1 MMDKL
6 KEQPAYP
13 LKDVVAPKNAGAYL
27 IYPKNRTGRYAA
39 LARAGLPVYVGKANG
54 YGGLRRRLSEHRKS
68 IIQAE
73 NLNIEDFEVRFIVLA
88 DDDAYLACMFEAALI
103 KRYNPFWNTELLG
116 FGKHPVGVN
125 REEGQISPW
134 DTMHPG
140 REGRGDCSSESTKT
154 LLEARLLE
162 KERAIL
168 KEYGLSETR
177 QPGEAEQ
184 QATSTLTTMLKL
196 F

>member
-13 LKDVVAPKNAGAYL
+13 LKDVVAPAKAGAYL
-27 IYPKNRTGRYAA
+27 IYPKNRYGSYAA

-54 YGGLRRRLSEHRKS
+54 QGGLYRRLCDHRDS

-88 DDDAYLACMFEAALI
+88 DKDAYLACMFESAFI
-103 KRYNPFWNTELLG
+103 ERYNPLWNNDFPG
-116 FGKHPVGVN
+116 FGKHEVGGK
-125 REEGQISPW
+125 REKGKISVW

-140 REGRGDCSSESTKT
+140 RKNRGVTANKFTKAH
-154 LLEARLLE
+154 LEARLAE

-168 KEYGLSETR
+168 KEYGLAETR
-177 QPGEAEQ
+177 LPDEVEQ
-184 QATSTLTTMLKL
+184 QAINTLTTMLTL